1 MFVFSFNVATADG
14 GTTQVFCG
22 FPHVILSGAV
32 VTGTQTQVN
41 AILAAIQQTQV
52 QAALDPQTWIETV
65 KAAARGGAPNMV
77 VTYEDSISTIYT
89 TQTNKPF
96 QLQQLFSIAG

>member
-1 MFVFSFNVATADG
+1 M
-14 GTTQVFCG
+14 
-22 FPHVILSGAV
+22 ILSGAI

-65 KAAARGGAPNMV
+65 KAAARGGAPN
-77 VTYEDSISTIYT
+77 T
-89 TQTNKPF
+89 TTHLLCASAWQW
-96 QLQQLFSIAG
+96 AGGTWDPGQGWRCRVSCG